1 MGPYTETNV
10 WPHATRRSKAGPTGP
25 RICMPTAR
33 NFTKRLFQCGFY
45 EAQDLLREMADVDLI
60 ELEPSSGFRFRES
73 WQRRLLYRDI
83 SKTLIYANPGL
94 RKVRLTGQYDLFV
107 SHCQTY
113 WDLLYV
119 NAIDGWKDHCKTS
132 VCWIDELWAS
142 AIPLYKYW
150 IHALSRFDH
159 VFVGYRGTVAPLS
172 AAIDQH
178 CHWLPGAVDA
188 LRFSPYPS
196 PPARVIDVYS
206 IGRRCEGIHR
216 AMLGASARKEMFY
229 VYDTF
234 PSVFTEVY
242 DHQQHRD
249 FYASVAKRSRYF
261 MVAPGKM
268 DVPEETQ
275 GQVAIGFRYYEAA
288 AAGAV
293 MIGQAPK
300 CVEFSEM
307 FGWPDVV
314 MEIRPDGSDVLE
326 VLASLESEPGRVS
339 TISRRNSK
347 EALLRHDWVYRW
359 KKIFQVASIEPSPA
373 MVDRERRLSEL
384 AQLAFSTN

>member
-1 MGPYTETNV
+1 MGSTTEIRA
-10 WPHATRRSKAGPTGP
+10 WPHATGRFKTGHGP

-33 NFTKRLFQCGFY
+33 NFTKRVFQCGFY

-60 ELEPSSGFRFRES
+60 ELKPGSGFRFRES

-94 RKVRLTGQYDLFV
+94 RKVRLSGEYDLFV
-107 SHCQTY
+107 AHCQTY
-113 WDLLYV
+113 WDLLYI
-119 NAIDGWKDHCKTS
+119 NAIDGWKDRCKTS

-159 VFVGYRGTVAPLS
+159 IFVGYSGTVGPLS
-172 AAIDQH
+172 AAIGQH

-188 LRFSPYPS
+188 LRFSPYPN

-206 IGRRCEGIHR
+206 IGRRWEGIHR
-216 AMLGASARKEMFY
+216 AVLGASRRSEIFY
-229 VYDTF
+229 IHDTF

-249 FYASVAKRSRYF
+249 LYAGLAKRSRYF

-268 DVPEETQ
+268 DAPEETQ
-275 GQVAIGFRYYEAA
+275 GQVTIGFRYYEAA

-293 MIGQAPK
+293 MIGQTPK
-300 CVEFSEM
+300 CEEFSDM

-314 MEIRPDGSDVLE
+314 IEIQPDGSDVLD
-326 VLASLESEPGRVS
+326 VLASLRSESERVS

-359 KKIFQVASIEPSPA
+359 KKIFQVAGIEPPPG
-373 MVDRERRLSEL
+373 VLKRERRLSEL
-384 AQLAFSTN
+384 AELAFSTT